1 MTNGFKLIGISVRTT
16 NQNNQVQ
23 EDLGRLW
30 GQFISENIHEKIPNK
45 ISNEILAIY
54 TDYQSNY
61 TEDYTTII
69 GVPVSTLNEIPDE
82 MIGREFQPENFKK
95 FVVKGEMPKTVVDT
109 WTEIWK
115 QDENLNRKYSYDF
128 ELYGENCQK
137 GADSEVEIFVAIK

>member
-23 EDLGRLW
+23 EDLGKLW
-30 GQFISENIHEKIPNK
+30 GQFISENIYEKIPNK

-54 TDYQSNY
+54 TDYKNNY

-69 GVPVSTLNEIPDE
+69 GVPVSTLNKIPDG
-82 MIGREFQPENFKK
+82 MIGREFQLENFKK
-95 FVVKGEMPKTVVDT
+95 FVVKGEMPKAVVDI
-109 WTEIWK
+109 WTEIWQ

-137 GADSEVEIFVAIK
+137 GADSEVEIFVAVK